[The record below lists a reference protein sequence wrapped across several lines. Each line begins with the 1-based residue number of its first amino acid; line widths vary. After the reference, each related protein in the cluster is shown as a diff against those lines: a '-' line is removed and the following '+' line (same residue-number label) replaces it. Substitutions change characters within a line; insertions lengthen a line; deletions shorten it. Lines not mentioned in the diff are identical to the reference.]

1 MSAVQARK
9 LGEEKAR
16 AASLEASLARVLQ
29 DFQRE
34 RGVQQAS
41 HAAERSA
48 AQADIVALRRLA
60 KARGRAL
67 HKVRGLA
74 QDLLLGRSEL
84 EVFFVTSLR
93 MVRVCLSPVFIVLL
107 CSTSMYKREERKAAP
122 MQLPKAQ

>member
-1 MSAVQARK
+1 MRSDLYVSAMSAVQARR

-16 AASLEASLARVLQ
+16 AAALEASLARVLQ
-29 DFQRE
+29 DFHRE
-34 RGVQQAS
+34 RGVQQAA

-74 QDLLLGRSEL
+74 QDLLRGRSEV
-84 EVFFVTSLR
+84 EVFLVTSLR
-93 MVRVCLSPVFIVLL
+93 MVRPLSPVFIIL
-107 CSTSMYKREERKAAP
+107 SYSGES
-122 MQLPKAQ
+122 

>member
-16 AASLEASLARVLQ
+16 AVSLEASLARVLQ

-34 RGVQQAS
+34 RGMQQAG
-41 HAAERSA
+41 HAAERLA

-67 HKVRGLA
+67 HNVRALA
-74 QDLLLGRSEL
+74 QDLLCGRSEL
-84 EVFFVTSLR
+84 EVFLVTSLR
-93 MVRVCLSPVFIVLL
+93 MVRARSPVSSI
-107 CSTSMYKREERKAAP
+107 SNYSGEAWMKGNNRRMTSMQPPRAR
-122 MQLPKAQ
+122 